1 VFWAISKMPYGLFSW
16 RVPSYWSEMDVK
28 VDLLGDLLGAI
39 PRVMCKV
46 LARDEEGDLVVQE
59 YIVEAVF
66 TTFYGRS

>member
-1 VFWAISKMPYGLFSW
+1 
-16 RVPSYWSEMDVK
+16 MDVK